1 MLIVAIF
8 IVLAD
13 LSLHELRCRYFGL
26 KDKVFYK
33 AVGGYLP
40 HCNTE
45 ALENFLKDAVG
56 DQLKLGAKLHPK

>member
-1 MLIVAIF
+1 MVAIF

-33 AVGGYLP
+33 AVSFLP

-56 DQLKLGAKLHPK
+56 DQLKLGEKLHPK